1 MKIKSDGSGP
11 ILCLGI
17 ESSCDETAA
26 AVVLGGRTVL
36 SNVIASQ
43 IDLHREYGGVV
54 PEIASRLH
62 VEAVLPV
69 IDSALKESGRSLEEI
84 DLIAVTH
91 GPGLIGALLVG
102 LCAAKGLAFTL
113 DKPFVGVNHIE
124 GHILANLIDH
134 PELEPPFI
142 TLVVSGGH
150 SHIIK
155 VHHDYSFEV
164 VARTRDDAAGEAFD
178 KIARECG
185 LGYPGGPL
193 IDKTSTGG
201 NPLAI
206 RFPRTRFPDGSL
218 DFSFSGVKT
227 AALNYLNNLRM
238 KAQSSG
244 LLLEDILN
252 YPDFTAS
259 FQHAIIEVLAD
270 HTFEAASKYS
280 MSTVCIAGG
289 VSANRSLRSAMKQRA
304 EAQNIRLYIPSP
316 VYCTDNA
323 AMIACAG
330 TFSYLHGRRD
340 GPDLNAFASLD
351 IEKVDQAVK

>member
-1 MKIKSDGSGP
+1 MSIENEKFEQF
-11 ILCLGI
+11 LCLGI

-26 AVVLGGRTVL
+26 SVVLGGRTVL

-43 IDLHREYGGVV
+43 IDLHRAYGGVV

-62 VEAVLPV
+62 VEAILPV
-69 IDSALKESGRSLEEI
+69 IDSALKAAGKKPEEI

-102 LCAAKGLAFTL
+102 VCAAKGLAFTL

-142 TLVVSGGH
+142 SLVVSGGH
-150 SHIIK
+150 SHIIIVK
-155 VHHDYSFEV
+155 HDYSFEV

-178 KIARECG
+178 KIARESG

-193 IDKTSTGG
+193 IDKMSAGG
-201 NPLAI
+201 NPMAI
-206 RFPRTRFPDGSL
+206 RFPRTRFPGGSL

-238 KAQSSG
+238 KAQASG
-244 LLLEDILN
+244 LTLEDILD
-252 YPDFTAS
+252 YPDFAAS
-259 FQHAIIEVLAD
+259 FQYAIVEVLAD
-270 HTFEAASKYS
+270 HTFEAAVKYS
-280 MSTVCIAGG
+280 MQTVCIAGG
-289 VSANRSLRSAMKQRA
+289 VSANRSLRSAMKRRA
-304 EAQNIRLYIPSP
+304 EEKGIKLYIPSS

-330 TFSYLHGRRD
+330 TYSYLHGRFD
-340 GPDLNAFASLD
+340 GPELNAFASLE
-351 IEKVDQAVK
+351 IGK

>member
-1 MKIKSDGSGP
+1 MDIRSEDFEQF
-11 ILCLGI
+11 LCLGI

-26 AVVLGGRTVL
+26 SVVLGGRTVL
-36 SNVIASQ
+36 SNIIASQ
-43 IDLHREYGGVV
+43 IDLHRAYGGVV

-62 VEAVLPV
+62 VEAILPV
-69 IDSALKESGRSLEEI
+69 IDSALKTAGKKPEEI

-134 PELEPPFI
+134 PELEPPFLS
-142 TLVVSGGH
+142 LVVSGGH
-150 SHIIK
+150 SHIILVK
-155 VHHDYSFEV
+155 SDYTFEV

-178 KIARECG
+178 KIARESG

-193 IDKTSTGG
+193 IDRTSTGG
-201 NPLAI
+201 DPLSI
-206 RFPRTRFPDGSL
+206 KFPRTRFPGGSL

-238 KAQSSG
+238 KAQVSG
-244 LLLEDILN
+244 TSLEDILD
-252 YPDFTAS
+252 YPDFAAS
-259 FQHAIIEVLAD
+259 FQYAIVEVLAD

-280 MSTVCIAGG
+280 MQTVCVAGG
-289 VSANRSLRSAMKQRA
+289 VSANRSLRSAMKRRA
-304 EAQNIRLYIPSP
+304 EEKGIRLFIPSP

-330 TFSYLHGRRD
+330 TYSYLHGRHD
-340 GPDLNAFASLD
+340 GPDLNAFASLE
-351 IEKVDQAVK
+351 IGK